1 MGWWERTLFGV
12 VSVDLTLRFASE
24 LVGIVDLVLR
34 FVVEVLGLGRTV
46 SISAGAVLG
55 SRLLLGLDIA
65 GWMFGWLLFWLLLF
79 QSTPLFFPR
88 QGSRDDPS
96 SDWTAGLANRFLLAT
111 ATVGVGITF
120 EGWLA
125 ALETRFHVGSL
136 VSSPV
141 SISPVG
147 FGGLLVVTL
156 VGYVAVASLTTTTRV
171 DRKYLYV
178 PSDRYEGGAVTGD
191 RYLLAVVVLGAILAT
206 MAVLFPLPEL
216 LLVSLQTADVLVAVG
231 VVGTSAEYVVAA
243 RNDIV
248 EGMTGAVLS
257 VWEDL
262 EEVFHLV
269 YIVAPLLLFWVLAV
283 ETLAGIAFDSVVAS
297 SVPGLAVLGLCL
309 VTIGVQ
315 VTFHSYR
322 LSERVRDRLVDAASA
337 SQEEAL
343 NTETKPR
350 IPLFLGPAALA
361 WFVAGV
367 LGTRQ
372 GSGIGGTAPV
382 VYELPFEPELALL
395 AGFAFVLSI
404 LTVARPEWFPDFDD
418 GDSDSAAARDHA
430 TAAVGTTVFVT
441 VPVVG
446 GQVYADALGLPR
458 VVALVVLLGG
468 TLLAPWLAPRFL
480 LGAQE
485 SEWDRLTTGI
495 VRAGLTAIVGFLL
508 TMAVYLAV
516 SFTFGGT
523 VPTRLNV
530 FVALFSLPLY
540 VGGIALVLFVF
551 LTPFHYGSRSPG

>member
-12 VSVDLTLRFASE
+12 VSADLTLRFSSE
-24 LVGIVDLVLR
+24 LVGIVELVLR

-65 GWMFGWLLFWLLLF
+65 GWLFGWLLFWLLLF

-88 QGSRDDPS
+88 QGSPDDPD

-111 ATVGVGITF
+111 ATVGIGVSF

-125 ALETRFHVGSL
+125 ALETRLNVGSL

-141 SISPVG
+141 SVSPVA
-147 FGGLLVVTL
+147 FGGLLAVTL
-156 VGYVAVASLTTTTRV
+156 VGYVAVATLTTTTRV
-171 DRKYLYV
+171 DRKYLYI
-178 PSDRYEGGAVTGD
+178 PSDRYEGGTVTGD

-243 RNDIV
+243 RNDII

-269 YIVAPLLLFWVLAV
+269 YIVAPLLLFWVLAI
-283 ETLAGIAFDSVVAS
+283 ETVAGIAFDSVLAS
-297 SVPGLAVLGLCL
+297 SPLGLAGLGLCL
-309 VTIGVQ
+309 LTIGVQ

-322 LSERVRDRLVDAASA
+322 LSERVRDRLVDAESA
-337 SQEEAL
+337 THEEAL

-361 WFVAGV
+361 WFVPSV
-367 LGTRQ
+367 LRTRQ

-382 VYELPFEPELALL
+382 VSELPFAPELVLL
-395 AGFAFVLSI
+395 GVLVFVLSI
-404 LTVARPEWFPDFDD
+404 LTVTRPGWFPNFDG
-418 GDSDSAAARDHA
+418 GDDESAAARDHA
-430 TAAVGTTVFVT
+430 AAAIGMTVFVT
-441 VPVVG
+441 APAVA
-446 GQVYADALGLPR
+446 GQLYAGAIGLPR
-458 VVALVVLLGG
+458 AVALVVLLGG
-468 TLLAPWLAPRFL
+468 TLLAPWLAPRVL
-480 LGAQE
+480 LGGE
-485 SEWDRLTTGI
+485 GSEWDRLTTGI
-495 VRAGLTAIVGFLL
+495 LKAGAIFVVSLVVG
-508 TMAVYLAV
+508 LAIGIV
-516 SFTFGGT
+516 VTLSFGGT
-523 VPTRLNV
+523 IPRRLYA
-530 FVALFSLPLY
+530 FVSLPFLPMY
-540 VGGIALVLFVF
+540 VSGIALVLFVF
-551 LTPFHYGSRSPG
+551 LLPFHYGSRGG